1 MTRSS
6 LLFQDR
12 EQSLAKNLN
21 YTVKETSRRD
31 ESSTKMTLNDRAE
44 NRSQTADSS

>member
-6 LLFQDR
+6 LFFQNR
-12 EQSLAKNLN
+12 EQSFAKNLN

-31 ESSTKMTLNDRAE
+31 ESFTKITFNDRIK
-44 NRSQTADSS
+44 NRNQIADNS